1 MTAPKLRFCEFIDE
15 WKVGKLDDITEMI
28 KDGTHG
34 SFRDY
39 SGGIPLLSAKDIR
52 ENKIFSDDNPRRISQ
67 KDFDT
72 IHKTYSLKNGDV
84 LLTIVGSLG
93 RSAIVHDYK
102 NNYTLQR
109 SVAILRMN
117 NSSSPEFVLQ
127 VFQTK
132 KFQRELKL
140 RENKAIQSG
149 IYLGELTKV
158 PISLPSLPE
167 QQKIAQFLS
176 AVDARIDAA
185 SRKLELLRDYKT
197 AVSQKIFS
205 REIRFPGF
213 TDEWT
218 SRKLGKI
225 SQKMKSGGTPTST
238 NKSYYDGEIP
248 FLSIADMTE
257 QGKYLTKTTKMITG
271 SGLANSSAWL
281 VPKDSLIYSMYASV
295 GLVAINKIP
304 IATSQAMMDIIPDE
318 NFAILEFI
326 YYALDNFRNKVSRY
340 VMTGTQGNLN
350 AGVVKNIEIA
360 LPTLPEQQEIAN
372 FLSALDDKISQN
384 SRKLSALREFKKVLL
399 QRLFL

>member
-1 MTAPKLRFCEFIDE
+1 MTAPKLRFREFTDE

-34 SFRDY
+34 SFREH

-117 NSSSPEFVLQ
+117 SSSNSEFVLQ

-158 PISLPSLPE
+158 SISLPSLSE
-167 QQKIAQFLS
+167 QQKIAKFLF

-197 AVSQKIFS
+197 AVSRKIFS

-213 TDEWT
+213 SDEWQMRKLSDILSYKQPTKYIVHSTTYSNENEVPVLTAGKTLILGYTDETDNIYRANRDNPVIIFDDFTT
-218 SRKLGKI
+218 S
-225 SQKMKSGGTPTST
+225 SQLIDFSFKVK
-238 NKSYYDGEIP
+238 
-248 FLSIADMTE
+248 
-257 QGKYLTKTTKMITG
+257 
-271 SGLANSSAWL
+271 SSAMKIL
-281 VPKDSLIYSMYASV
+281 IAKQGVNIRVAYESLEQ
-295 GLVAINKIP
+295 INFVVRDHKRHWIGEFQDIKVKIP
-304 IATSQAMMDIIPDE
+304 S
-318 NFAILEFI
+318 L
-326 YYALDNFRNKVSRY
+326 S
-340 VMTGTQGNLN
+340 
-350 AGVVKNIEIA
+350 
-360 LPTLPEQQEIAN
+360 EQTKIAN
-372 FLSALDDKISQN
+372 FLIALDLKISTEN
-384 SRKLSALREFKKVLL
+384 AILTDMKCFKKALL
-399 QRLFL
+399 KEMLL

>member
-1 MTAPKLRFCEFIDE
+1 MIAPKLRFREFTDE
-15 WKVGKLDDITEMI
+15 WRAKKLGDFAKT
-28 KDGTHG
+28 
-34 SFRDY
+34 F
-39 SGGIPLLSAKDIR
+39 SGGTPSSSNKSFYVGEIPFIKSGEISTNKTAQAINEEALKTSSAKMVQRGDILYALYGATSGQVAISQINGAINQAVLCIRPEANNYFIYSVLESKKSVILSTYLQGGQGNLSANI
-52 ENKIFSDDNPRRISQ
+52 I
-67 KDFDT
+67 
-72 IHKTYSLKNGDV
+72 KN
-84 LLTIVGSLG
+84 LEI
-93 RSAIVHDYK
+93 K
-102 NNYTLQR
+102 
-109 SVAILRMN
+109 
-117 NSSSPEFVLQ
+117 
-127 VFQTK
+127 
-132 KFQRELKL
+132 
-140 RENKAIQSG
+140 
-149 IYLGELTKV
+149 
-158 PISLPSLPE
+158 LPSLAE
-167 QQKIAQFLS
+167 QEKIAKFLT
-176 AVDARIDAA
+176 AVDARIDDGA
-185 SRKLELLRDYKT
+185 RKLELLRNYKT

-384 SRKLSALREFKKVLL
+384 SRKLSALREFKKMLL